1 MNYFWALAYFEN
13 CKNVNFYFVDVDFR
27 LEICKAYFWRKFHKA
42 WLERGLPLLNGGQ
55 KVFSQNVFEKLW
67 KNGFFIFSDF
77 IDHAA
82 HWGRARPLDPILAL
96 LTLTGFE
103 RLLQNCDYGF
113 AFYSISR
120 IMLFEDLLYLVIYR
134 AQRSIKANQYYKIIF
149 HI

>member
-1 MNYFWALAYFEN
+1 MGFLYLAT
-13 CKNVNFYFVDVDFR
+13 
-27 LEICKAYFWRKFHKA
+27 
-42 WLERGLPLLNGGQ
+42 LLM
-55 KVFSQNVFEKLW
+55 
-67 KNGFFIFSDF
+67 
-77 IDHAA
+77 
-82 HWGRARPLDPILAL
+82 HWGRALDPILE
-96 LTLTGFE
+96 GFE

>member
-1 MNYFWALAYFEN
+1 MNYFWRILRIVKMSISILLTWIFVQKFVKPIFEG
-13 CKNVNFYFVDVDFR
+13 NFIKHDWSEGC
-27 LEICKAYFWRKFHKA
+27 LLKWRTKS
-42 WLERGLPLLNGGQ
+42 
-55 KVFSQNVFEKLW
+55 FSQNVFEKLW

-120 IMLFEDLLYLVIYR
+120 IMLFEYLLYLVIYR